1 MFFNAS
7 VPRQLAVTERMLNPG
22 LQQKPLMSGLQSV
35 KRKHTTI
42 PELMLLCREKVPEP
56 ATADTH
62 RYLIFF
68 FRSNNQT
75 VSS

>member
-7 VPRQLAVTERMLNPG
+7 VPRQLAVTERILNPG

-35 KRKHTTI
+35 KRKHTNI

-62 RYLIFF
+62 RYLIYIFLG
-68 FRSNNQT
+68 QIT
-75 VSS
+75 KLSS

>member
-1 MFFNAS
+1 M
-7 VPRQLAVTERMLNPG
+7 PRQLAVTERILNPG
-22 LQQKPLMSGLQSV
+22 LQQKTLMSGLQSV

-62 RYLIFF
+62 RYLIYIFLG
-68 FRSNNQT
+68 QIT
-75 VSS
+75 KLSS